1 MNYIELK
8 CEKPLNEEQL
18 EILIADLADL
28 GFESFSEEEHHLLAY
43 IQEKEYT
50 DSLLAENRYLQE
62 QHKSK
67 LLSINFIKEQ
77 NWNAVWE
84 SNFEPVIIKKQCQIR
99 APFHPANSEI
109 EFDLVIQPKMS
120 FGTAHHETTSLI
132 IEILL
137 DEEIKGMK
145 VLDMGCGTGVLA
157 ILSSFKGAQNILAVD
172 NDEWA
177 YNNSLEN
184 IALKKID
191 NVEVKLGDVGV
202 FTDEKFDLILANI
215 NKNVLLAD
223 IATYS
228 KVLVPG
234 GVIIFSGFYTH
245 DLEDIKSEAEKSG
258 LRYQFHKEKNKWIA
272 AIFKS
277 KN

>member
-8 CEKPLNEEQL
+8 CEKPPNEEQL
-18 EILIADLADL
+18 EILIADLADM
-28 GFESFSEEEHHLLAY
+28 GFESFAEEEHHLLAY
-43 IQEKEYT
+43 IPDKEYS
-50 DSLLAENRYLQE
+50 DALLTENKYLQE
-62 QHKSK
+62 QIQSK
-67 LLSINFIKEQ
+67 LLSTNYIKEQ

-84 SNFEPVIIKKQCQIR
+84 SNYEPVIIKKQCQIR

-109 EFDLVIQPKMS
+109 EFDLIIQPKMS

-137 DEEIKGMK
+137 DEKIKGKK

-157 ILSSFKGAQNILAVD
+157 ILSSFKGAKTVLAID

-184 IALKKID
+184 IALNNTD
-191 NVEVKLGDVGV
+191 NVEVKLGDAGI
-202 FTDEKFDLILANI
+202 FENEIFDLILANI

-223 IATYS
+223 IAAYS

-234 GVIIFSGFYTH
+234 GIIIFSGFYTH

-258 LRYQFHKEKNKWIA
+258 LKYQFHKEKNKWVAVVFIA
-272 AIFKS
+272 S
-277 KN
+277 